1 MFSNVQQEN
10 NIDNMAKFYSLDA
23 ITVSQGFHVCK
34 ETTWSNANVRD
45 EVKDVLKEFQMFRSS
60 HRGCSIK
67 NSQGGTCVGVSF
79 LIKLQASGLQL
90 YSETDSDTGV
100 FLSVLRKFYEHLF
113 QRTTANGCF

>member
-90 YSETDSDTGV
+90 YAERDSDTGV
-100 FLSVLRKFYEHLF
+100 FLSVL
-113 QRTTANGCF
+113 